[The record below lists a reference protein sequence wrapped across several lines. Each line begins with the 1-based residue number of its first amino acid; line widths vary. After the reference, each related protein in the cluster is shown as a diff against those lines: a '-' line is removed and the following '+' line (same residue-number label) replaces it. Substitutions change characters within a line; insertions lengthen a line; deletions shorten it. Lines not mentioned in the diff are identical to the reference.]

1 MIKYRLELRFPTL
14 TSTGL
19 WEHCSNIFITYVHA
33 GSLSVGAS
41 LGLIFDVLRDMG
53 DGVADQVALLREL
66 VAHAVSAYILLR
78 YLCGP

>member
-1 MIKYRLELRFPTL
+1 MGTL
-14 TSTGL
+14 FQHL
-19 WEHCSNIFITYVHA
+19 HNICARYA
-33 GSLSVGAS
+33 GAS